1 MELIFVLLSALVV
14 FGAGY
19 AFRGA
24 IGREVKTLGAAL
36 TADRTALLNDIKT
49 EVAKG
54 VADAKAEYAKV
65 VADATAAVTAVK
77 KEI

>member
-1 MELIFVLLSALVV
+1 MGILIFIAIATIL

-24 IGREVKTLGAAL
+24 IGREVKSLGATL
-36 TADRTALLNDIKT
+36 TADRAVLVSEVRA

-54 VADAKAEYAKV
+54 TADAKAEYAKV
-65 VADATAAVTAVK
+65 VADATAAVTAVEK
-77 KEI
+77 KI